1 MQGFVPKLL
10 LSSVVFTLTL
20 VGSVWALRS
29 LGTDDAVPPVV
40 PAPAP
45 KVGEAAVAPPVVT
58 NLPIEAAPPNAVVA
72 PAVGSRKGALKL
84 PDGTTRE
91 ALNGV
96 TEDLVVPWPAGYPYS
111 PIVAQ
116 ETNAGTEWY
125 RHADGS
131 FTTTI
136 VRTETVSGKVMQ
148 IPLCYTPKPGAV
160 KPVMRQ
166 Q

>member
-1 MQGFVPKLL
+1 MQGFLPRLL
-10 LSSVVFTLTL
+10 VSSVAFTLAL
-20 VGSVWALRS
+20 VGGVWALRS
-29 LGTDDAVPPVV
+29 SGAEEAVPPVV
-40 PAPAP
+40 PSPAP
-45 KVGEAAVAPPVVT
+45 HGTEASVTPPMVT

-96 TEDLVVPWPAGYPYS
+96 TEDLVMPWPAGYPYS

-148 IPLCYTPKPGAV
+148 IPLCYTPKQGAV
-160 KPVMRQ
+160 TPVMRQ
-166 Q
+166 R

>member
-1 MQGFVPKLL
+1 MPRLL
-10 LSSVVFTLTL
+10 VSSVVFTLAL
-20 VGSVWALRS
+20 VGGVWALRS
-29 LGTDDAVPPVV
+29 LGAEEAVPPVV

-45 KVGEAAVAPPVVT
+45 RAAEAAVAPPVVT
-58 NLPIEAAPPNAVVA
+58 NLPLEAAPPNAVVA

-148 IPLCYTPKPGAV
+148 IPLCYTPKPAAV

>member
-20 VGSVWALRS
+20 VGSVWAMRS
-29 LGTDDAVPPVV
+29 SGAEEVV
-40 PAPAP
+40 PLVVVPRAPQVA
-45 KVGEAAVAPPVVT
+45 EAAVVPPVVT
-58 NLPIEAAPPNAVVA
+58 NLPIEAPPPNAVVA

-96 TEDLVVPWPAGYPYS
+96 TEDLVVPWPAGHPYS

-136 VRTETVSGKVMQ
+136 VRTEIVSGKVMQ
-148 IPLCYTPKPGAV
+148 IPLCYTPKQGAV
-160 KPVMRQ
+160 TPVMRQ